1 MQGMDLLTLT
11 FLGWIY
17 QSTADSTFCVSVNA
31 STNFLKLGESF
42 FIDYNIFGLS
52 ELDNANIRVEILL
65 RQNNYIKRP
74 VKVRISD
81 CHGEEDNY
89 RWKVN
94 FIYNKDDLQDRTL
107 LRLDVSNASA
117 LNEGLYLWYATLNN
131 VTKYNSIH
139 LHTNSSRAPNLSNF
153 VIMPKTNA
161 LAVTS
166 IPSECSKYGFS
177 IFEDESFVHQIR
189 LRPNEP
195 TFFPVLPTFNIN
207 NKSIVVSIPWVSYE
221 GCYNYTVDTSKEED
235 CSAIDV
241 TEWTN
246 TINRLP
252 LIGVTRLNKCIL
264 LDQSENATAKKVSY
278 DYCREDKTDSFE
290 YIGLYSIIDSSPA
303 FLEEKNSTCNAAYID
318 IEAKQLW
325 GIPCSKNDRCDVVC
339 LRHDG
344 SNVTHHGNK
353 KWKDAMDI
361 CTSQNKSLPG
371 IDSGLLTSPVDRDNK
386 SLICLAVHQNS
397 SIMFR
402 PVIKQVVTN
411 TDGNTTFE
419 PINNTRG
426 LPFLCRVKTDSEKP
440 VLCINSSQTGTN
452 VLTATIVQNTGV
464 PPPSHRN
471 TKLIIIIAPSAVGFL
486 LMVVVVS
493 FVIHRV
499 KRNRRNQRI
508 RNTGIMNKEYIYSQP
523 DNTQEAATEN
533 IQREPDN
540 NIDQLEEEY
549 SKLHSADKMEF
560 NKTLDDDYA
569 MTEESS
575 EYDVLRSKRKNQEVS
590 VDANI
595 YDRANN
601 SVSGIY
607 DTTLQTPDNNTYNL

>member
-31 STNFLKLGESF
+31 STNFIKLGESF
-42 FIDYNIFGLS
+42 SIDYNIFGLS
-52 ELDNANIRVEILL
+52 GLDNANIRVEILL

-74 VKVRISD
+74 VKVRISEIK
-81 CHGEEDNY
+81 GEQDNY
-89 RWKVN
+89 RWKIT
-94 FIYNKDDLQDRTL
+94 FIYTKDDLQNRTL

-117 LNEGLYLWYATLNN
+117 SNEGLYLLYATLNN

-161 LAVTS
+161 SVTL
-166 IPSECSKYGFS
+166 IPNDCSKYGFS
-177 IFEDESFVHQIR
+177 IFEDESFVHQIS
-189 LRPNEP
+189 LNES

-207 NKSIVVSIPWVSYE
+207 NKSIVISKPWISYK

-246 TINRLP
+246 TISRLP
-252 LIGVTRLNKCIL
+252 LIGVTRLNRCIL
-264 LDQSENATAKKVSY
+264 LDESENTTAKQVSY
-278 DYCREDKTDSFE
+278 DYCREDRDDSFE
-290 YIGLYSIIDSSPA
+290 YIELYSIIDSSPSFTGGKSSA
-303 FLEEKNSTCNAAYID
+303 CNAAYIE
-318 IEAKQLW
+318 IVANKTVLR
-325 GIPCSKNDRCDVVC
+325 GIPCLKSDRCEAFC

-344 SNVTHHGNK
+344 SNVSYHNYI
-353 KWKDAMDI
+353 KWKVAMDV

-371 IDSGLLTSPVDRDNK
+371 IDSGFLTSPVDRDNK

-402 PVIKQVVTN
+402 PVIKQVVAN

-426 LPFLCRVKTDSEKP
+426 LPFLCRVKTDSKKP
-440 VLCINSSQTGTN
+440 VPCINSSQTGTN
-452 VLTATIVQNTGV
+452 VLTATIATPTSQ
-464 PPPSHRN
+464 RN

-575 EYDVLRSKRKNQEVS
+575 EYDVLGSKRKNQEVS